1 MWVGGNVVPGIAI
14 VRVGCAV
21 LLASALAPGIAL
33 AQSLPRPGTA
43 SNACKLVIDDDDD
56 DAKPVPAWK
65 RFAWEEACVEISAEL
80 TLIYQKQ
87 KAGASAVSL
96 ISSRQGN
103 VSNASELK
111 TLNPTLD
118 INTTRQT
125 ALGELKTTFSLD
137 YTKTSTDGN
146 NGLNTLSDAT
156 VSWAGI
162 KAGYTDSQV
171 NFWDG
176 DFQFTATSP
185 KRTVGLAGYEFKF
198 GKDWTLTFAYETGLP
213 TTQVPGSR
221 FITWFPDDPV
231 ASGRLYYEADDVA
244 FVLAGLIKEA
254 RISGNHPL
262 LTFLGRSQEFSELGW
277 VATVGTT
284 LPVKWGDKGNEI
296 SVQATYA
303 VNASP
308 YLGTVADLSSL
319 ASTIAV
325 PVTTEGWS
333 VVGSYHHVWSE
344 RLEMNLFAS
353 YLALDIVTQRF
364 NPTVRT
370 QRYAA
375 NLIWKLVD
383 DFKVGAEIGYV
394 KSEIDFGGPFGLLK
408 GVSGTGKIA
417 YLFATWSF

>member
-1 MWVGGNVVPGIAI
+1 VPGIAI
-14 VRVGCAV
+14 VRVCCAV
-21 LLASALAPGIAL
+21 AALAPGIAL

-43 SNACKLVIDDDDD
+43 SNACKVVIDDDDD
-56 DAKPVPAWK
+56 DAKPVPGWK

-87 KAGASAVSL
+87 KASASAVSL
-96 ISSRQGN
+96 ISSRQGTL
-103 VSNASELK
+103 SNTSELK

-156 VSWAGI
+156 FSWAGI

-185 KRTVGLAGYEFKF
+185 KRTVGLAGYEFKL

-231 ASGRLYYEADDVA
+231 ASARLYYDADDVA
-244 FVLAGLIKEA
+244 FALAGLIKEA
-254 RISGNHPL
+254 SISGNHPL
-262 LTFLGRSQEFSELGW
+262 LTFLGRPQEFSEIGW
-277 VATVGTT
+277 VATIGAT
-284 LPVKWGDKGNEI
+284 LPVKWAKDGSEF
-296 SVQATYA
+296 SMQATYA

-308 YLGTVADLSSL
+308 YLGTAADFSSL

-333 VVGSYHHVWSE
+333 IVGSYHHVWSDRWE
-344 RLEMNLFAS
+344 TNVFAS
-353 YLALDIVTQRF
+353 YLALDIETPNF
-364 NPTVRT
+364 HPTIRT

-375 NLIWKLVD
+375 NLIWKPVD
-383 DFKVGAEIGYV
+383 DFKIGAEVGYV
-394 KSEIDFGGPFGLLK
+394 KSELDFGGPFGLLK

>member
-1 MWVGGNVVPGIAI
+1 
-14 VRVGCAV
+14 
-21 LLASALAPGIAL
+21 
-33 AQSLPRPGTA
+33 
-43 SNACKLVIDDDDD
+43 
-56 DAKPVPAWK
+56 
-65 RFAWEEACVEISAEL
+65 
-80 TLIYQKQ
+80 
-87 KAGASAVSL
+87 
-96 ISSRQGN
+96 
-103 VSNASELK
+103 
-111 TLNPTLD
+111 
-118 INTTRQT
+118 
-125 ALGELKTTFSLD
+125 
-137 YTKTSTDGN
+137 
-146 NGLNTLSDAT
+146 
-156 VSWAGI
+156 
-162 KAGYTDSQV
+162 
-171 NFWDG
+171 
-176 DFQFTATSP
+176 
-185 KRTVGLAGYEFKF
+185 
-198 GKDWTLTFAYETGLP
+198 
-213 TTQVPGSR
+213 
-221 FITWFPDDPV
+221 
-231 ASGRLYYEADDVA
+231 
-244 FVLAGLIKEA
+244 
-254 RISGNHPL
+254 
-262 LTFLGRSQEFSELGW
+262 
-277 VATVGTT
+277 
-284 LPVKWGDKGNEI
+284 
-296 SVQATYA
+296 